1 MSNNGQFNI
10 YCCLPVV
17 LQNLQREHE
26 KVNESLA
33 TANQKTSE
41 QSRQL
46 ETLNESLVTAS
57 QKTSEQSKELD
68 TLSNLSAD
76 LAKQLE
82 ESTTEA
88 KAEKEALQ
96 AGDNILAMQ

>member
-1 MSNNGQFNI
+1 MSNKGQLYI
-10 YCCLPVV
+10 YCRLPVV

-41 QSRQL
+41 QSKEL
-46 ETLNESLVTAS
+46 ETL
-57 QKTSEQSKELD
+57 
-68 TLSNLSAD
+68 SNQSAD

-82 ESTTEA
+82 ESATEA
-88 KAEKEALQ
+88 KTEKEALQ
-96 AGDNILAMQ
+96 AGDNFLAMQS

>member
-1 MSNNGQFNI
+1 MSNEGQFDN
-10 YCCLPVV
+10 YCRLPIV

-33 TANQKTSE
+33 TANQKTLE
-41 QSRQL
+41 QSKGL
-46 ETLNESLVTAS
+46 ETL
-57 QKTSEQSKELD
+57 
-68 TLSNLSAD
+68 SNQSAD

-88 KAEKEALQ
+88 KTEKEALK
-96 AGDNILAMQ
+96 AGDNILAMQS